1 MGSENGAGKI
11 LYIRADQNTEVK
23 EPCVSVGDIAS
34 VFCADEHIMAK
45 VKALTVFRF
54 HKEAPKRQVISIL
67 KVIELITKEYPGIQ
81 VENLGET
88 AVLLEWIDVEKHKGP
103 VQWLK
108 LTFVSM
114 ITFFGTSF
122 TIMAF
127 HNDIGIYELFD
138 KLHTVVAGTPAKGI
152 NILEISYSIGL
163 AIGIIVFFNHIGGR
177 RITKDPTPI
186 EVEMRIYETDVNT
199 ALIETSDRQGD
210 TIDVYFL
217 DACSACGM
225 WSKLWDPF
233 ICRSI
238 YSACLSRTGT
248 AVCRKNACG
257 KAYIR
262 FGGGCG
268 FRNGRRGMFQCVL

>member
-163 AIGIIVFFNHIGGR
+163 AIGIIVFF
-177 RITKDPTPI
+177 
-186 EVEMRIYETDVNT
+186 
-199 ALIETSDRQGD
+199 
-210 TIDVYFL
+210 
-217 DACSACGM
+217 
-225 WSKLWDPF
+225 
-233 ICRSI
+233 
-238 YSACLSRTGT
+238 
-248 AVCRKNACG
+248 
-257 KAYIR
+257 
-262 FGGGCG
+262 
-268 FRNGRRGMFQCVL
+268 

>member
-1 MGSENGAGKI
+1 MILKRSRDGMGSENGAGKI

-67 KVIELITKEYPGIQ
+67 KVIELIAKEYPGIQ

-152 NILEISYSIGL
+152 
-163 AIGIIVFFNHIGGR
+163 F
-177 RITKDPTPI
+177 PI
-186 EVEMRIYETDVNT
+186 
-199 ALIETSDRQGD
+199 
-210 TIDVYFL
+210 
-217 DACSACGM
+217 
-225 WSKLWDPF
+225 P
-233 ICRSI
+233 
-238 YSACLSRTGT
+238 
-248 AVCRKNACG
+248 
-257 KAYIR
+257 
-262 FGGGCG
+262 
-268 FRNGRRGMFQCVL
+268 